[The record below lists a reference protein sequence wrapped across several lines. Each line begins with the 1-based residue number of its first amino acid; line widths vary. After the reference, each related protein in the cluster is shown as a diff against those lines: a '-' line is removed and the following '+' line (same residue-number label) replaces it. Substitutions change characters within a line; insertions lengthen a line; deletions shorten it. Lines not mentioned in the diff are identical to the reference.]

1 MYLNSAYAQFNRVSR
16 VNLSTIKY
24 GAAPVTSTESICG
37 INIGRSK
44 NRLRTD
50 LIKLASFEITRFFQ
64 LFYFFFLVF
73 DYRSILKKS
82 KITLGEFN
90 FSFIL
95 KLDERW
101 KFNNRSDKNK
111 KIHAVVVTVV
121 S

>member
-1 MYLNSAYAQFNRVSR
+1 MARLPSPLRSRFAVLILDALKIAYEQILLN
-16 VNLSTIKY
+16 L
-24 GAAPVTSTESICG
+24 P
-37 INIGRSK
+37 RS
-44 NRLRTD
+44 RLRGF
-50 LIKLASFEITRFFQ
+50 SNFFI
-64 LFYFFFLVF
+64 FFFLVF

>member
-1 MYLNSAYAQFNRVSR
+1 MARLPSPLRSRFAVLILDALKIAYEQILLN
-16 VNLSTIKY
+16 L
-24 GAAPVTSTESICG
+24 P
-37 INIGRSK
+37 RS
-44 NRLRTD
+44 RLRGF
-50 LIKLASFEITRFFQ
+50 SNFFI
-64 LFYFFFLVF
+64 FFFLVFHVF

-82 KITLGEFN
+82 KVTLGEFN

-111 KIHAVVVTVV
+111 KIHAVVVTLV